1 MTGSAT
7 AGSATAGGARLLP
20 YGDDAVLVELDEP
33 GAVRAVDAALRVA
46 RPPDVVDV
54 VPAARTVLVRGTART
69 RSRWAAQVRERVLA
83 AVGDAGEGGLPAPVR
98 TVEVPV
104 VYDGEDLAEVAALT
118 RRSVEEVVARH
129 LAGGPDGYRVAFGG
143 FMPGFAYVVG
153 LDPVLHVPRHASPRT
168 RVPAGAVA
176 VAGEYTAVYPAAT
189 PGGWRLLGTTTVRMF
204 DPDRGRDGAAL
215 LTPGD
220 AVRFVRAAPSPVL
233 AARAGAPDPLPAA
246 AADPAPPAAP
256 APAAVGAGHQPAPV
270 ASPARDEAPHRAL
283 TVLSPGP
290 LTLVQDA
297 GRAGLADVGVPRS
310 GAADPDAARLAN
322 RLVGNAP
329 DAPLLEVVLGGL
341 VLAFGATTAVAL
353 TGARAPARLDG
364 APVRHRTAVRVPA
377 GATLV
382 LDGPAQ
388 GLRTWVAVRGGVDV
402 PPVLGSCA
410 HDQLSGLGSAPLR
423 PGDVLAY
430 GTAFDGLP
438 EPVDEPDDAHG
449 GVAADAA
456 GPAGAPSVVELPAVD
471 GPRLGRLDEPGR
483 SALWRTVWTVTPA
496 SNRVAVRLDGPP
508 LTRGDATELASEG
521 VVAGAVQVPHDG
533 RPVLF
538 GPDHPVTGGYPVV
551 AVLTREGR
559 ARAAQVRP
567 GDHVRLVRVP
577 SPAV

>member
-1 MTGSAT
+1 MTDGAT
-7 AGSATAGGARLLP
+7 ADGARLLP

-33 GAVRAVDAALRVA
+33 GAVRAVDAALRAA
-46 RPPDVVDV
+46 RPPGVVDV
-54 VPAARTVLVRGTART
+54 VPAARTVLVRGAART
-69 RSRWAAQVRERVLA
+69 RSRWAAQVRERVRA
-83 AVGDAGEGGLPAPVR
+83 AVRDADEGGLPAPVR

-104 VYDGEDLAEVAALT
+104 VYDGQDLAEVAALT
-118 RRSVEEVVARH
+118 RRSADEVVARH
-129 LAGGPDGYRVAFGG
+129 LAGGPQGYRVAFGG

-153 LDPVLHVPRHASPRT
+153 LDPVLHVPRRASPRT

-233 AARAGAPDPLPAA
+233 AAARTARAESLDPRPAGAAEPV
-246 AADPAPPAAP
+246 AP
-256 APAAVGAGHQPAPV
+256 APAAAGAGREPAPV
-270 ASPARDEAPHRAL
+270 ASPAPDAAPHRGL
-283 TVLSPGP
+283 TVLTPGP
-290 LTLVQDA
+290 LTLVQDG

-310 GAADPDAARLAN
+310 GAADPDAARRAN

-341 VLAFGATTAVAL
+341 VLAFGATTAIAL

-364 APVRHRTAVRVPA
+364 APVAHGTAVRVPA
-377 GATLV
+377 GAALV
-382 LDGPAQ
+382 LDAPAR

-410 HDQLSGLGSAPLR
+410 HDQLSGLGPAPLR

-438 EPVDEPDDAHG
+438 DPGDAG
-449 GVAADAA
+449 DAADAGA
-456 GPAGAPSVVELPAVD
+456 AAPPAGPSVVDLPVVD

-483 SALWRTVWTVTPA
+483 SALWQTVWTVTPA

-508 LTRGDATELASEG
+508 LTRGDDTELASEG

-551 AVLTREGR
+551 AVLTGEGR
-559 ARAAQVRP
+559 ARVAQLRP
-567 GDHVRLVRVP
+567 GDRVRLVRVP
-577 SPAV
+577 SPVV